1 MNAVKTEPPALD
13 LTEAAGHATAR
24 PLQDAPRTARGI
36 GSRDL
41 VPEVGAGRP
50 CAAKRPLPPRPAR
63 QREPFQRTRAA
74 SRWPAAAHEDDGAA
88 QERLRDASPFFRG
101 EMQGR
106 NAPFRARID
115 RRLGRG
121 RFSLLLLQT
130 SSRTRCRN
138 VSKKENEQKKKR

>member
-1 MNAVKTEPPALD
+1 MRPHAPCRTRPAQHGASGHVTSSPKSEP
-13 LTEAAGHATAR
+13 AG
-24 PLQDAPRTARGI
+24 PAPRSA
-36 GSRDL
+36 L
-41 VPEVGAGRP
+41 
-50 CAAKRPLPPRPAR
+50 CPLPCS
-63 QREPFQRTRAA
+63 EPFKRTRAA
-74 SRWPAAAHEDDGAA
+74 SRRPAAAHEDDGAA

-138 VSKKENEQKKKR
+138 VSKKANEQKKKKINRGLKTETSSGV